1 MYIFLNK
8 LRIYKTL
15 ELRDNKPNLD
25 NWIDPKRDGGGPLS
39 QGSEVR
45 HAGDDAD
52 VGLLPDLEQRL
63 GEDVQTAARQDLRR
77 LHQGVCS
84 DGRLGD
90 VATEV
95 RIQDEREDARLRHR
109 DGKKPLD

>member
-1 MYIFLNK
+1 M
-8 LRIYKTL
+8 
-15 ELRDNKPNLD
+15 
-25 NWIDPKRDGGGPLS
+25 
-39 QGSEVR
+39 R

-109 DGKKPLD
+109 DSEEMFNADVTLGRVALCCFFNWLRKGGKPVG